1 MKAARQSMIA
11 LLLVALM
18 GVLQGPACAHPLL
31 STPTHIPVRKG
42 ASCLVVQSD
51 TMVRKL
57 EWSKA
62 KHFLDRA
69 LVRGCGI
76 VFRHYYKSIAQG
88 AGKERRDCAVVPFK
102 SVDWSLVLHSIVLLG
117 FAPFTTL
124 FCCDFTRV
132 TATLLECVP
141 FGCFSTLPVGS
152 LLRPCGH

>member
-1 MKAARQSMIA
+1 MRTPFFPPQPTF
-11 LLLVALM
+11 LFGRGLHVPLM
-18 GVLQGPACAHPLL
+18 
-31 STPTHIPVRKG
+31 
-42 ASCLVVQSD
+42 QSD

-117 FAPFTTL
+117 FARFTTSL
-124 FCCDFTRV
+124 CCDFTRV
-132 TATLLECVP
+132 TATLLDAP
-141 FGCFSTLPVGS
+141 LWS
-152 LLRPCGH
+152 LVDVNILC